1 MDVNQISIKINQTT
15 QADSGKQTSA
25 EKAEGTANSFDQI
38 LAMFNL
44 LGQAN
49 QEAENKSSSVLK
61 DSSNFSS
68 TNKEDEKNISPEEWQ
83 QIEAI
88 LLAWVQSG
96 QQVSPL
102 PTGENPVMNNSSGSE
117 PQSPVNVSQLG
128 PLLQKVGLQKMDGLN
143 QLSDSDK
150 NKFAQG
156 ILNLQSLAQQ
166 KPSEISNN
174 TLGKIPFEI
183 SNNIQDQKL
192 SRILKGIENKL
203 GINLNDE
210 KSENL
215 LNSKSS
221 EISQSRQPLFVDI
234 KQNSN
239 LLFKPRLSL
248 DKNQVDFPSSI
259 NLELDGSKQV
269 RIKEQPILVNLQ
281 PQTTTGLNAF
291 GDSAAPSV
299 LPVSNFVPE
308 VSEWMGTFMRIS
320 AGQTGGT
327 EAKFSL
333 YPEHLGHVEIK
344 IFSRDGQLSAQILTD
359 TATAKDALAG
369 QLHDLRQA
377 LQQHGIIVQKLD
389 ISQQAVPSTEQ
400 NQAGLS
406 FSQNGSSSSDEQR
419 SFTFNQNPLKKQ
431 NDSNQKEIETEPI
444 PITYGRTSPSSTSS
458 IDFTA

>member
-1 MDVNQISIKINQTT
+1 MEVNQISIKINQTT
-15 QADSGKQTSA
+15 QADGGKQTSA

-49 QEAENKSSSVLK
+49 QEAENKSSSSMK
-61 DSSNFSS
+61 DSSKLSS
-68 TNKEDEKNISPEEWQ
+68 TNQEDEENISPEEWQ

-88 LLAWVQSG
+88 LLAWIQSG

-102 PTGENPVMNNSSGSE
+102 PTGENPVMNNTSGSE
-117 PQSPVNVSQLG
+117 SQSPINLAQLG

-150 NKFAQG
+150 NKLVQT
-156 ILNLQSLAQQ
+156 IQDLQSLAQQ
-166 KPSEISNN
+166 KPSEISND
-174 TLGKIPFEI
+174 
-183 SNNIQDQKL
+183 IQGQKL
-192 SRILKGIENKL
+192 SEILKEIENKL
-203 GINLNDE
+203 GIILNGE

-215 LNSKSS
+215 LKSEPS
-221 EISQSRQPLFVDI
+221 EIGQSRQPLFVDI

-259 NLELDGSKQV
+259 NLDSSVLDGSKQ
-269 RIKEQPILVNLQ
+269 IKINEQPFLVNLQ
-281 PQTTTGLNAF
+281 PQTTTGWNGS
-291 GDSAAPSV
+291 GDSVAPSV

-344 IFSRDGQLSAQILTD
+344 IFSQEGQLSAQILTD
-359 TATAKDALAG
+359 TAMAKDALEG
-369 QLHDLRQA
+369 HLHDLRQA

-400 NQAGLS
+400 NQASLS
-406 FSQNGSSSSDEQR
+406 FSQNGSSSSYEQR

-431 NDSNQKEIETEPI
+431 NDSNQNEIETEPI
-444 PITYGRTSPSSTSS
+444 PITYGRTAPRSTSS